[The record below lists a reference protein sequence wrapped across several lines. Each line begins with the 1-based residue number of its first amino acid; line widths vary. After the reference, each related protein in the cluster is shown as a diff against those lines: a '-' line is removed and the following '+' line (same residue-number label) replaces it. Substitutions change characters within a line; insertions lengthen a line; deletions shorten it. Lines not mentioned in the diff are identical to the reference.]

1 MLQKS
6 VYKKIFSA
14 MIYIA
19 FDIDGTL
26 YDCSPVVGHAFEQ
39 GIDEFLVQNPAL
51 NLRKPSTDEIMKLV
65 GIPVDEIFA
74 SLFPNLSQE
83 LSHKLNDCCTEKLA
97 KLVLQQKGIILPGVI
112 ETIHVLYNKGYGL
125 LTASNG
131 RKEYVEAV
139 LTAYGLTPYFLHIT
153 ALEDNDL
160 HDKTQLLAYYKKTL
174 PDCDI
179 LIMAGD
185 RTNDMVA
192 AQDNGVPFIGCAF
205 GHNDAEIAHC
215 RWIARSFYE
224 IPDIVDSIQKAFTS
238 EKYY

>member
-1 MLQKS
+1 
-6 VYKKIFSA
+6 

-26 YDCSPVVGHAFEQ
+26 YDCSPVVGQAFEQ
-39 GIDEFLVQNPAL
+39 GIDEFVLQHPRL

-74 SLFPNLSQE
+74 TLFPGLSQE
-83 LSHKLNDCCTEKLA
+83 LSLKLNDYCTEKLA
-97 KLVLQQKGIILPGVI
+97 NLVLQQKGILLPGVI
-112 ETIHVLYNKGYGL
+112 ETIPVLYNKGYGL

-139 LTAYGLTPYFLHIT
+139 LTAYGLTPYFLRVT
-153 ALEDNDL
+153 ALEDNNL
-160 HDKTQLLAYYKKTL
+160 LNKTQLLAYYRKTL
-174 PDCDI
+174 PDCEI

-192 AQDNGVPFIGCAF
+192 AQENNLPFIACAF

-215 RWIARSFYE
+215 RFIAHSIYE
-224 IPDIVDSIQKAFTS
+224 IPDIVDKIIKVLI
-238 EKYY
+238 